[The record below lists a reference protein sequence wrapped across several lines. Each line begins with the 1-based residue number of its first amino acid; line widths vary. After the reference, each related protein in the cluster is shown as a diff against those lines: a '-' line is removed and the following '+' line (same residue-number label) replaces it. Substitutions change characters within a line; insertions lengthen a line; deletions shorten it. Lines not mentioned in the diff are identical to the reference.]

1 MFQRIAL
8 AAIVIAF
15 ATPAIAPV
23 PAGAYQAQ
31 HYFDKV
37 LLTNHTNECAWIT
50 VYTASP
56 FSAWSIVNTNPQNRP
71 QWLKPHEAKGFYFYE
86 SAEVKVRAEVKQQ
99 SGLQWIYDHR
109 HLRHPQESD
118 VRETDAVRGPLPER
132 KQIQSLVSLTT
143 APL

>member
-86 SAEVKVRAEVKQQ
+86 SAEVKVRAEVKQRPDC
-99 SGLQWIYDHR
+99 SGSTTIDTYDI
-109 HLRHPQESD
+109 
-118 VRETDAVRGPLPER
+118 R
-132 KQIQSLVSLTT
+132 KNPTSARQTLT
-143 APL
+143 AGLYPNANRFNLWFH

>member
-86 SAEVKVRAEVKQQ
+86 SAEVKVRAEVKQHPDC
-99 SGLQWIYDHR
+99 SGSTTIDTYDI
-109 HLRHPQESD
+109 
-118 VRETDAVRGPLPER
+118 R
-132 KQIQSLVSLTT
+132 KNPTSARQTLSAGLYPNGNRFNLWFH
-143 APL
+143 